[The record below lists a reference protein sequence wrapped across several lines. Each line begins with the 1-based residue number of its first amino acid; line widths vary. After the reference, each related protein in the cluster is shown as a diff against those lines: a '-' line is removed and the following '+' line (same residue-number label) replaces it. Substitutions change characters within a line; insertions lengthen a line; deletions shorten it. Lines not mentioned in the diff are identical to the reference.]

1 MPVVK
6 RLQDE
11 AYDNLKE
18 KIAGGI
24 LVEGTLYSESQ
35 MTKEL
40 GMSRT
45 PVRDA
50 LLRLSMEGLIEIF
63 PSRGF
68 AVRKVSKT
76 ELKETL
82 EIRSVLESYAAYA
95 LAEQIETPHARET
108 LVKLNKN
115 IDDQERLLLSA
126 NPSITKF
133 VELNSVFH
141 NIMID
146 FLQNDGISQI
156 YKKYESSI
164 REINYNHFKNYQEK
178 VQETFKGH
186 IQILALIRSGE
197 KEQAFTRAKNHCNVA
212 LFSR

>member
-11 AYDNLKE
+11 AYEHLKE
-18 KIAGGI
+18 KIASGE
-24 LVEGTLYSESQ
+24 LEEGKLYSETR

-50 LLRLSMEGLIEIF
+50 LLRLSMEGVIEIY

-76 ELKETL
+76 ELTETL
-82 EIRSVLESYAAYA
+82 EVRSVLESYAAYA
-95 LAEQIETPHARET
+95 LAEQIDTPTARET
-108 LVKLNKN
+108 LFKLNNN
-115 IDDQERLLLSA
+115 IDEQERLIHSA
-126 NPSITKF
+126 KPSITKF
-133 VELNSVFH
+133 VELNFVFH
-141 NIMID
+141 TIMVE
-146 FLQNDGISQI
+146 FLKNDAIIQM

-164 REINYNHFKNYQEK
+164 KEVNYKYFKASPDQ
-178 VQETFKGH
+178 VQDTFKGH
-186 IQILALIRSGE
+186 LQILALIRSGE
-197 KEQAFTRAKNHCNVA
+197 KEQAFTRAKNHCDVTFY
-212 LFSR
+212 L